1 MAKKN
6 NNKTKKRTKMKGKG
20 PVFSTMGNKKNSP
33 KSNKEDSPKSN
44 KKDSPPNSTK
54 KSSQTYPKSS
64 MKKSSKNTTI
74 KFSPNTKPE
83 STPKSGKRKKPVT
96 TSNKTKRY
104 TLKKANDE
112 NTRAKE
118 ELHAE
123 NWDAYYDKKITRQQ
137 FLKNQSNINMD
148 PNYDISLG

>member
-1 MAKKN
+1 KED
-6 NNKTKKRTKMKGKG
+6 
-20 PVFSTMGNKKNSP
+20 SP
-33 KSNKEDSPKSN
+33 KSNKEDSP
-44 KKDSPPNSTK
+44 PNSTR

-64 MKKSSKNTTI
+64 MKKSSSKNTTI

-83 STPKSGKRKKPVT
+83 STPKSGKRNKPVT

-104 TLKKANDE
+104 TLKRANEE

-118 ELHAE
+118 KLHAE
-123 NWDAYYDKKITRQQ
+123 NWDAYYDKKIKRPE
-137 FLKNQSNINMD
+137 FLKNQSTINMD